1 MLREY
6 FFTSRAEAS
15 AACAQRLAVGLRNAL
30 SQDAAAALVVSGG
43 SSPAETLQTLSTMR
57 LPWERVTVTLS
68 DERWVDNRHA
78 DSNEKMLREKLLV
91 NEAANARVLSL
102 YRPGCSVV
110 EAAGRLNEKIR
121 QLPMPFA
128 GVLLGMGED
137 GHFASLFPDFEGL
150 DAALQPENENSFVA
164 VDTAASPHP
173 RISMTLAALLHSSE
187 IVLLIFGDS
196 KRKVYEK
203 AKAGDGTLPV
213 AALLAQSRVP
223 LRVIW
228 AP

>member
-15 AACAQRLAVGLRNAL
+15 TACAERLAAGLRNAL
-30 SQDAAAALVVSGG
+30 AQNDSAALIASGG
-43 SSPAETLQTLSTMR
+43 SSPAETLKFLSTKH

-68 DERWVDNRHA
+68 DERWVNHQHA

-91 NEAANARVLSL
+91 NDAANATVFSL
-102 YRPGCSVV
+102 YRPGCKAR
-110 EAAGRLNEKIR
+110 EAAGQLSEEFRRLPR
-121 QLPMPFA
+121 PFA

-150 DAALQPENENSFVA
+150 DAALQLENDKAFVA
-164 VDTAASPHP
+164 VHTAASPHA
-173 RISMTLAALLHSSE
+173 RISMTLAALLQSSE
-187 IVLLIFGDS
+187 IVLLIFGDG
-196 KRKVYEK
+196 KREVYEK
-203 AKAGDGTLPV
+203 AKAGESTLPV
-213 AALLAQSRVP
+213 ASLLAQSRVP